1 MPLLEGTAAGSM
13 GPADLEEMG
22 FQVVAVD
29 LIELAVS
36 PGLAVVAAAG
46 GLGAYTAWGGAILAL
61 TRGQPAAAIGPGKG
75 MGWRARG
82 RPVLVREQGDEL
94 TLRSPIDGSTHHLTS
109 SGLARAALD
118 LGATPV
124 TKVLGGGRVA
134 WWEEPDTPPPPSAG
148 LVVSAVPAIAARAGR
163 YWTAEGWL
171 EIAAQIDAAVPG
183 PLVAGCACRTCEIA
197 AIGYIKHLWH
207 QREIT
212 AMHLLGWHNLH
223 QARLLVEG

>member
-36 PGLAVVAAAG
+36 PGLDVVAEAG

-61 TRGQPAAAIGPGKG
+61 TREQPAAAIRQGKG
-75 MGWRARG
+75 IGWRARG

-94 TLRSPIDGSTHHLTS
+94 TLRSSIDGSTHHLTS
-109 SGLARAALD
+109 SGLAHAAFD

-124 TKVLGGGRVA
+124 AKVVGGGRVT
-134 WWEEPDTPPPPSAG
+134 WWEEQDTPPPPAAG
-148 LVVSAVPAIAARAGR
+148 LVVSALPAVAARAGR
-163 YWTAEGWL
+163 YWTTEGGR
-171 EIAAQIDAAVPG
+171 EIAAQTDAAAPG

-197 AIGYIKHLWH
+197 AIGYIAHLWH

-212 AMHLLGWHNLH
+212 AAHLLGWHNLH
-223 QARLLVEG
+223 RARLLVEK